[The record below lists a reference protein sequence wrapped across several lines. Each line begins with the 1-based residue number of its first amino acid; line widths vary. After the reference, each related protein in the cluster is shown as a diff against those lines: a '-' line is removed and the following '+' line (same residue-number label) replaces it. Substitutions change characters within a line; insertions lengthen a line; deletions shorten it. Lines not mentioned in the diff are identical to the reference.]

1 MNDPKQLKVS
11 INSFSYKKGIPVD
24 STGNGGGFV
33 FDCRGILNPGR
44 YERYMY
50 LTGKDPE
57 VIDFFKKNSRIDEFL
72 GKVMTV
78 VDINIQC
85 YIERGFTDLMINFG
99 CTGGQHRSVY
109 CAENF
114 GRLLQEKYGV
124 TISVKHQEIDGSV
137 EK

>member
-1 MNDPKQLKVS
+1 MNDSKKLQVS
-11 INSFSYKKGIPVD
+11 INSFSYKKGIPDD

-33 FDCRGILNPGR
+33 FDCRGIHNPGR
-44 YERYMY
+44 YERYMC
-50 LTGKDPE
+50 LTGKDKE
-57 VIDFFKKNSRIDEFL
+57 VIEFFKKNSRIDEFL
-72 GKVMTV
+72 GKVMKV

-114 GRLLQEKYGV
+114 GRLLEQKYGV
-124 TISVKHQEIDGSV
+124 TVSVKHHEID
-137 EK
+137 EAIK